1 MLLWAPSYFV
11 TSGREGKGG
20 TKKELELILN
30 VALYDISCH
39 CFFQP
44 CSILC
49 LSHMLRTVQI
59 FSERMRYCSRK
70 EANLNAHLDS
80 PYLPLSPHPY
90 TSCYIFLSLSSTTSP
105 TITPTPSQRN
115 CSHYLYLL
123 YCRPSHYPP
132 STFPAPIIL
141 PLIIFHSN
149 ALNFSFLNLQYAYRY
164 CYFLP
169 FLELCG
175 LEIPSGGRPT
185 VHTINCMLLYTI
197 SQYY

>member
-1 MLLWAPSYFV
+1 
-11 TSGREGKGG
+11 
-20 TKKELELILN
+20 
-30 VALYDISCH
+30 
-39 CFFQP
+39 
-44 CSILC
+44 
-49 LSHMLRTVQI
+49 
-59 FSERMRYCSRK
+59 MRYCSRK

-80 PYLPLSPHPY
+80 AYLPLSVHPF
-90 TSCYIFLSLSSTTSP
+90 TSCYIFLSVSSTTSP
-105 TITPTPSQRN
+105 TLIPTPSQRL

-123 YCRPSHYPP
+123 CCPP
-132 STFPAPIIL
+132 FTL

-149 ALNFSFLNLQYAYRY
+149 ALNFSSLNLQYAYRH

-185 VHTINCMLLYTI
+185 VHTINCRLLFTI